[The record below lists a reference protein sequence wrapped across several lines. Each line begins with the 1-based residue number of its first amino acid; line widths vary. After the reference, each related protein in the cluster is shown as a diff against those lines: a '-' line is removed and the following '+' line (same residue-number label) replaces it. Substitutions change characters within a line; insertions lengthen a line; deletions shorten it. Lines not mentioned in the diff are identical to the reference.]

1 MSINSYRKGL
11 KMICP
16 KCGKEMK
23 KYDKVQRTIRTKSN
37 EKKRIT
43 IQRYYCKD
51 CNLYKRDLPDQ
62 IVPYKRYERE
72 IIEGVQEGLITAD
85 TLGFEDY
92 PSEKQMERWR
102 KCISYND

>member
-1 MSINSYRKGL
+1 MKCS
-11 KMICP
+11 

-23 KYDKVQRTIRTKSN
+23 RYDKVIRKIRSKN
-37 EKKRIT
+37 GEKTEIK
-43 IQRYYCKD
+43 IQRHYCKS
-51 CNLYKRDLPDQ
+51 CSIYKRDFPDQ
-62 IVPYKRYERE
+62 IMPYKRYERE

-102 KCISYND
+102 KCIS